1 MKLKIKKAAVAF
13 PASMSKPQVDEA
25 IKKLCAKLLDIDA
38 YHHYGSSAPSIYIDT
53 CISGSKVE

>member
-38 YHHYGSSAPSIYIDT
+38 YGSSAPSIYIDT

>member
-25 IKKLCAKLLDIDA
+25 MKNLCAKLLDIDA
-38 YHHYGSSAPSIYIDT
+38 YGSSAPLLRF
-53 CISGSKVE
+53 